1 MAESTSRTSVVP
13 KLPTVRSRPLEPP
26 EELSA
31 LRSHQPICRL
41 TFPDGHLGWLVTSYA
56 LAREVLADRR
66 FSRRRDLLRSPVPMG
81 LAVDD
86 HRPAEPGFFIGMD
99 PPDHPRYRRHLT
111 GQFTVRRMK
120 ELEPRI
126 AEITAEHLDAMERHG
141 PPVDLVQAFALPIPS
156 LVICELLGVPY
167 AERDQ
172 FQQDTRLMLR
182 LDATPEEAAG
192 ALVSLQTFLHGL
204 VLRKRDTPNDDLLSG
219 LISGGELT
227 DEELT
232 NIAVLLLA
240 AGHETTANMLG
251 IGTYTLLKNPGQLA
265 ALRADPALV
274 ESTVEEL
281 LRYLTIVHIGP
292 PRTAL
297 EDVEVGGELV
307 RAGESV
313 ALSLSAAN
321 RDPERFDHPDVLD
334 IARPAAGH
342 GHLSFGH
349 GIHQCLGQQLARIEM
364 RIAYTALF
372 QRFPTLRVA
381 IPDED
386 VRMRTNMAIYGVH
399 SLPVAW

>member
-1 MAESTSRTSVVP
+1 
-13 KLPTVRSRPLEPP
+13 
-26 EELSA
+26 
-31 LRSHQPICRL
+31 
-41 TFPDGHLGWLVTSYA
+41 
-56 LAREVLADRR
+56 
-66 FSRRRDLLRSPVPMG
+66 
-81 LAVDD
+81 
-86 HRPAEPGFFIGMD
+86 
-99 PPDHPRYRRHLT
+99 
-111 GQFTVRRMK
+111 
-120 ELEPRI
+120 
-126 AEITAEHLDAMERHG
+126 
-141 PPVDLVQAFALPIPS
+141 
-156 LVICELLGVPY
+156 
-167 AERDQ
+167 
-172 FQQDTRLMLR
+172 
-182 LDATPEEAAG
+182 
-192 ALVSLQTFLHGL
+192 VSLQTFLHGL